1 MLFLDEFAFVPNNV
15 AEEFFTSVYPTITS
29 GETSKLVM
37 ISTPNGMNHFYKY
50 YTEAVSG
57 VNGFA
62 HTIADWRSVPTR
74 TEEWAKKQLA
84 VLGEVK
90 FSQEMECKFVGASNT
105 LIAGSKLTAIPVI
118 KPIHANTTTCIYE
131 KPVIGRS
138 YAITVDT
145 SRGTGGDY
153 SAFLVID
160 VTTLPYKVV
169 FKYRNNTIS
178 SMLYPNIIYKM
189 AKEYNNATVLVETN
203 DIGESVANSLY
214 FDLEYE
220 EVVFSKANEIVNW
233 GGKNTT
239 VGLRTTTKTKRI
251 GCDTLKQLIES
262 DKLLIND
269 YEILYELS
277 NFVAS
282 GKSYEADV
290 GNDDLCM
297 CLVLFAYLTTSAKF
311 EEISDMSVKARI
323 IEERLE
329 HEEHSMMP
337 VGFFTNGTEDSEET
351 LNF

>member
-1 MLFLDEFAFVPNNV
+1 
-15 AEEFFTSVYPTITS
+15 
-29 GETSKLVM
+29 
-37 ISTPNGMNHFYKY
+37 
-50 YTEAVSG
+50 
-57 VNGFA
+57 
-62 HTIADWRSVPTR
+62 
-74 TEEWAKKQLA
+74 
-84 VLGEVK
+84 
-90 FSQEMECKFVGASNT
+90 
-105 LIAGSKLTAIPVI
+105 
-118 KPIHANTTTCIYE
+118 
-131 KPVIGRS
+131 
-138 YAITVDT
+138 
-145 SRGTGGDY
+145 
-153 SAFLVID
+153 
-160 VTTLPYKVV
+160 
-169 FKYRNNTIS
+169 
-178 SMLYPNIIYKM
+178 
-189 AKEYNNATVLVETN
+189 VLVETN